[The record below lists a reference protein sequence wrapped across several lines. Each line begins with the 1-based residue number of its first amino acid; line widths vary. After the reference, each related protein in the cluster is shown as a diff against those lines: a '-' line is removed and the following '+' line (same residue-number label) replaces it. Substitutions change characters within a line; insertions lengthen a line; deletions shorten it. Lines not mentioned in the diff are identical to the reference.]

1 MYKRDYLSYPD
12 YNNPNFVND
21 ISRKAE
27 FNLNKIKLNKDNQ
40 CDNENFELANHQRLL
55 KNFVNNYTPYK
66 SLLLFHGV
74 GVGKTCSGVTI
85 SESFRDTYV
94 RNNKKI
100 IIVRKSGLNQGWMD
114 TIYDPEKGE
123 YVNRSIIFKNWK
135 EEAID
140 ILGGTRCGKIPFKER
155 SSLTPEQLAEQRT
168 IRCYR
173 LLYGILSFKGT
184 KANGEDHEVANLPV
198 LWRVTGTA
206 FAPVGS
212 ALDQVNKRKKLMFTT
227 TFSIDS
233 KRQKKGGNV
242 FYIPEISVNADANLE
257 MSKEDMETLTVFQD
271 IINTEN
277 AEVVDLYKAAK
288 KGQPTSS
295 DGESAK
301 VVKQVE
307 DPVEVLSN

>member
-1 MYKRDYLSYPD
+1 M
-12 YNNPNFVND
+12 
-21 ISRKAE
+21 
-27 FNLNKIKLNKDNQ
+27 
-40 CDNENFELANHQRLL
+40 DNEIANINNMSDEQIKQAIGQDDGSSSGISIPRLGINRSPEDDDGNQL
-55 KNFVNNYTPYK
+55 PVGH
-66 SLLLFHGV
+66 LFTYDSSV
-74 GVGKTCSGVTI
+74 GQNVFGKPVTFRPFI
-85 SESFRDTYV
+85 SAMQY
-94 RNNKKI
+94 
-100 IIVRKSGLNQGWMD
+100 MH
-114 TIYDPEKGE
+114 YDPEKGV

-140 ILGGTRCGKIPFKER
+140 ILGGTRCGKVPFKER
-155 SSLTPEQLAEQRT
+155 TSLTPEQLAEQRT

-173 LLYGILSFKGT
+173 LLYGILSFKGK

-242 FYIPEISVNADANLE
+242 YYTPEISVNADANLQ

>member
-1 MYKRDYLSYPD
+1 M
-12 YNNPNFVND
+12 
-21 ISRKAE
+21 
-27 FNLNKIKLNKDNQ
+27 
-40 CDNENFELANHQRLL
+40 DNEIANINNMSDEQIKQAIGQDDGSSSGISIPRLGINRSPEDDDGNQL
-55 KNFVNNYTPYK
+55 PVGH
-66 SLLLFHGV
+66 LFTYDSSV
-74 GVGKTCSGVTI
+74 GQNVFGKPVTFRPFI
-85 SESFRDTYV
+85 SAMQY
-94 RNNKKI
+94 
-100 IIVRKSGLNQGWMD
+100 MH
-114 TIYDPEKGE
+114 YDPEKGE

-173 LLYGILSFKGT
+173 LLYGILSFKGK

-242 FYIPEISVNADANLE
+242 YYTPEISVNADANLQ

-277 AEVVDLYKAAK
+277 TEIVDLYKAAK

-295 DGESAK
+295 DGESSK

>member
-1 MYKRDYLSYPD
+1 M
-12 YNNPNFVND
+12 
-21 ISRKAE
+21 
-27 FNLNKIKLNKDNQ
+27 
-40 CDNENFELANHQRLL
+40 DNEIANI
-55 KNFVNNYTPYK
+55 NNMSDEQIK
-66 SLLLFHGV
+66 QAIGQDDGSS
-74 GVGKTCSGVTI
+74 SGVNIPRLGINRSPEDDDGNQLPVGHLFTYDSSVGQNVFGKPVTFRPFI
-85 SESFRDTYV
+85 SAMQY
-94 RNNKKI
+94 
-100 IIVRKSGLNQGWMD
+100 MH
-114 TIYDPEKGE
+114 YDPEKSE

-140 ILGGTRCGKIPFKER
+140 ILGGTKCGKIPFKER
-155 SSLTPEQLAEQRT
+155 PSLTPEQLAEQRT

-173 LLYGILSFKGT
+173 LLYGILSFKGK

-242 FYIPEISVNADANLE
+242 YYTPEISVNADANLQ

-271 IINTEN
+271 VINTEN
-277 AEVVDLYKAAK
+277 TEVVDLYKAAK

>member
-1 MYKRDYLSYPD
+1 M
-12 YNNPNFVND
+12 
-21 ISRKAE
+21 
-27 FNLNKIKLNKDNQ
+27 
-40 CDNENFELANHQRLL
+40 DNEIANINNMSDEQIKQAIGQDDGSSSGISIPRLGINRSPEDDDGNQL
-55 KNFVNNYTPYK
+55 PVGH
-66 SLLLFHGV
+66 LFTYDSSV
-74 GVGKTCSGVTI
+74 GQNVFGKPVTFRPFI
-85 SESFRDTYV
+85 SAMQY
-94 RNNKKI
+94 
-100 IIVRKSGLNQGWMD
+100 MH
-114 TIYDPEKGE
+114 YDPEKGE

-140 ILGGTRCGKIPFKER
+140 ILGGTRCGKVPFKER
-155 SSLTPEQLAEQRT
+155 TSLTPEQLAEQRT

-173 LLYGILSFKGT
+173 LLYGILSFKGK

-242 FYIPEISVNADANLE
+242 YYTPEISVNADANLQ

-307 DPVEVLSN
+307 DPIEVLSN

>member
-1 MYKRDYLSYPD
+1 MSNEIANIKNMSNEQIMQAIGQDDGSGGGINIPRLGINRSPEDDDGNQLPVGHLFTYDASVGQNVFGKPVTFRP
-12 YNNPNFVND
+12 F
-21 ISRKAE
+21 ISAM
-27 FNLNKIKLNKDNQ
+27 Q
-40 CDNENFELANHQRLL
+40 YMH
-55 KNFVNNYTPYK
+55 
-66 SLLLFHGV
+66 
-74 GVGKTCSGVTI
+74 
-85 SESFRDTYV
+85 
-94 RNNKKI
+94 
-100 IIVRKSGLNQGWMD
+100 
-114 TIYDPEKGE
+114 YDPEKGE

-140 ILGGTRCGKIPFKER
+140 ILGGTRCGKVPFKER
-155 SSLTPEQLAEQRT
+155 TSLTPEQLAEQRT

-173 LLYGILSFKGT
+173 LLYGILSFKGK

-295 DGESAK
+295 DGESVK
-301 VVKQVE
+301 VIKQVE
-307 DPVEVLSN
+307 DPIEVLSS

>member
-1 MYKRDYLSYPD
+1 M
-12 YNNPNFVND
+12 
-21 ISRKAE
+21 
-27 FNLNKIKLNKDNQ
+27 
-40 CDNENFELANHQRLL
+40 DNEIANINNMSDEQIKQAIGQDDGSSSGISIPRLGINRSPEDDDGNQL
-55 KNFVNNYTPYK
+55 PVGH
-66 SLLLFHGV
+66 LFAYDASV
-74 GVGKTCSGVTI
+74 GQNVFGKPVTFRPFI
-85 SESFRDTYV
+85 SAMQY
-94 RNNKKI
+94 
-100 IIVRKSGLNQGWMD
+100 MH
-114 TIYDPEKGE
+114 YDPEKGE

-155 SSLTPEQLAEQRT
+155 TSLTPEQLAEQRT

-173 LLYGILSFKGT
+173 LLYGILSFKGK
-184 KANGEDHEVANLPV
+184 KANGEDHEVSNLPV

-242 FYIPEISVNADANLE
+242 YYTPEISVNADANLQ

-288 KGQPTSS
+288 KGQSTSS

>member
-1 MYKRDYLSYPD
+1 MEKNEIANI
-12 YNNPNFVND
+12 NNMSDEQIMQAIGQDDGSSNGIRIPRLGINRSPEDDDGNQLPVGHLFTYDSSVGQNVFGKPVTFRPF
-21 ISRKAE
+21 ISAM
-27 FNLNKIKLNKDNQ
+27 Q
-40 CDNENFELANHQRLL
+40 YMH
-55 KNFVNNYTPYK
+55 
-66 SLLLFHGV
+66 
-74 GVGKTCSGVTI
+74 
-85 SESFRDTYV
+85 
-94 RNNKKI
+94 
-100 IIVRKSGLNQGWMD
+100 
-114 TIYDPEKGE
+114 YDPEKSE

-140 ILGGTRCGKIPFKER
+140 ILGGTKCGKIPFKER

-173 LLYGILSFKGT
+173 LLYGLLSFKGT
-184 KANGEDHEVANLPV
+184 KANGEDHTLANFPV

-206 FAPVGS
+206 FSPVGS

-242 FYIPEISVNADANLE
+242 YYTPEISVNADANLQ

-277 AEVVDLYKAAK
+277 SEVVDLYKDAK
-288 KGQPTSS
+288 KSQPTSS

-307 DPVEVLSN
+307 DPIEVLSN